1 MLTAPNRVQSVTIV
15 DRRSGPGYR
24 IVLCLK
30 SPVGTPV
37 LETLTDAFP
46 TIAEAERFAVE
57 QIGVSPAEVRTKA
70 RASA

>member
-1 MLTAPNRVQSVTIV
+1 MLKAFNRVQSVTIV

-24 IVLCLK
+24 LVLCLK
-30 SPVGTPV
+30 APGGTPV
-37 LETLTDAFP
+37 LETLTESFA

-57 QIGVSPAEVRTKA
+57 QTGVDPGQVRTKA